1 MNFISLRN
9 IDVNGKVVLLRA
21 DLNVPT
27 KDGII
32 TDYTRIDRVKKTID
46 YLRKNGAKTIVMS
59 HFGRPKGKVNKKYSL
74 KFIVPSLSERWECD
88 VAFFDDCLDEQA
100 RKNINNGEVRL
111 LENVRFYEGEENN
124 CSDFAKK
131 LAKGAD
137 IFVNDAFSAAH
148 RAHASTEAIAHIL
161 PSACGFLMEE
171 ELNCLNKA
179 LENPQ
184 KPVAAIVGGA
194 KISTKLDLLNNLVK
208 KVDILVLGGGMANNF
223 IYAQGGNIGNSLC
236 EKEMKDIVIQVIEN
250 AKNYKCKIILPI
262 DGVASKEFKENPET
276 FIVKADDIP
285 DDLDR
290 LDIGDKTID
299 MIKSEL
305 ADVKTLIWNG
315 PMGAFEMKPFD
326 HGTNELAK
334 FVADKTIS
342 GDMISVAG
350 GGDTVAALENAG
362 VSDKFTY
369 ISTAGGAFLEWL
381 EGKTLPA
388 VAALIKQ

>member
-9 IDVNGKVVLLRA
+9 IDVNGKIILLRA
-21 DLNVPT
+21 DLNVPA
-27 KDGII
+27 KDGVI
-32 TDYTRIDRVKKTID
+32 TDYTRIDRLKKTID
-46 YLRKNGAKTIVMS
+46 YLRKNGAKTIIMS
-59 HFGRPKGKVNKKYSL
+59 HFGRPKGKFDKKYSL
-74 KFIVPSLSERWECD
+74 EFIVPSLSKRWECD
-88 VAFFDDCLDEQA
+88 VSFFDDCLDEQA
-100 RKNINNGEVRL
+100 KKNINNGEVRL
-111 LENVRFYEGEENN
+111 LENVRFYEGEEKNS
-124 CSDFAKK
+124 SDFAEK

-137 IFVNDAFSAAH
+137 IFINDAFSVSH

-171 ELNCLNKA
+171 ELNSLNKA

-223 IYAQGGNIGNSLC
+223 IYAQGGKIGNSLC
-236 EKEMKDIVIQVIEN
+236 EKEMKDIVLQVIEN
-250 AKNYKCKIILPI
+250 AKNSNCKIILPI
-262 DGVASKEFKENPET
+262 DGIASKEFKENPEIFT
-276 FIVKADDIP
+276 VKADDIP

-290 LDIGDKTID
+290 LDIGNKTID

-305 ADVKTLIWNG
+305 ANVKTVIWNG

-326 HGTNELAK
+326 HGTNELVK
-334 FVADKTIS
+334 FVADKTIA
-342 GDMISVAG
+342 GDIISVAG
-350 GGDTVAALENAG
+350 GGDTVAALKNAG

-369 ISTAGGAFLEWL
+369 VSTAGGAFLEWL

-388 VAALIKQ
+388 VSVLIK